1 MTNHRD
7 ALARAREKG
16 WTVAVHNDYRQN
28 GNPMT
33 FWLLTHPCGR
43 WLKGEG
49 KTDDAALALIDAA
62 LAEPDAPGVERIA
75 QLLIDSGDC
84 DWEGAKAPCHP
95 TACFCMKQAR
105 AVAALYGAPPD
116 AGALLAAAKK
126 AKDYLIR
133 ELQEPGRSA
142 FWTLVEAIRSFEAA
156 SGKGGSQP

>member
-1 MTNHRD
+1 MTKQRD
-7 ALARAREKG
+7 ALARAR
-16 WTVAVHNDYRQN
+16 AVIFDIRDQDFVSY
-28 GNPMT
+28 T
-33 FWLLTHPCGR
+33 IGR
-43 WLKGEG
+43 DPATMDE
-49 KTDDAALALIDAA
+49 TEAEIIAEYDQALALIDAA

-142 FWTLVEAIRSFEAA
+142 FWTLVEAIRSFDAA